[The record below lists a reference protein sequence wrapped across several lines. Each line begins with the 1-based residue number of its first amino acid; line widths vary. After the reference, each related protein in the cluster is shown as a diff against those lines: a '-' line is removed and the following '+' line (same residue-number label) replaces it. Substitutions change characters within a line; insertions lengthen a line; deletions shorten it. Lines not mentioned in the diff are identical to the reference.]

1 MPENEGSARSFHL
14 PAFFVLLVRSLRQC
28 LRWSDRNIFLLATL
42 AFLLGIIF
50 AHSYPFVFV
59 ELLTER
65 LLIGAVLVLA
75 GSSFAIYLK
84 NLQKKISSPLS
95 LLLILPIFFLLG
107 NLALLHQ
114 VKQTQTPQAQIN
126 GHIATLLRE
135 RHQVTNQV
143 THQVTLVGVLD
154 TMVEESVFQRDGQEV
169 IVSRF
174 EIQAEDVLLHNNV
187 HNNRTNWQPV
197 YGRVRL
203 SMQGRADALQPGMTL
218 MIPAKVGPIV
228 NFKTPGVFDYQGYLA
243 AKDIF
248 ISGWV
253 IGEQVTVIREQE
265 KTEFNNRLNNAIRF
279 LSFVPEQV
287 RQRVSRFIRD
297 NLSPPIAGTYQ
308 ALLVGSRAAVPQE
321 IQEHFKATGT
331 MHLLAISGL
340 HMGLLALMVGA
351 IISRLLKRSEQL
363 LLRTHV
369 PTLTLFFTLPV
380 LFGYSFIA
388 GMNTPVLRALIM
400 TFVLFTAII
409 LRRQHSL
416 FHLLAAAALIVLI
429 RNPLTLFTASFQLS
443 FSAVAALVLFLP
455 IILPAIPAVSGDAD
469 NGAEKKNWFTRLLI
483 RLWQGFLRPAFLVS
497 LTATLGTLPFML
509 VHFHRF
515 SLIGP
520 VMNLLVEPFLCFWA
534 LPWGLA
540 AIPCIFVAPQTAVVL
555 LKIGGL
561 GIQAG
566 HYCTAVGATLPWA
579 SLWTIRPSTVEILLY
594 GLLFLL
600 WFLSSKMEKMRK
612 ITRSVVSVGAILL
625 SLHFTWGLFFP
636 ARSKI
641 SKVAY
646 LDVGQGTSSFLQMA
660 NGVRVLIDGGGN
672 RASRRNIGEQVIAP
686 YLWQQRVWRLDQAV
700 ITHPHSDHFN
710 GMDFILARFHPQKL
724 FINGDPR
731 VEGKY
736 QEIIEQAERQGIMVI
751 HHEAEEKIVEQGDEE
766 LKILS
771 GADKAKQGWE
781 SVNDASLVLRYRH
794 GERFF
799 FLPADIGKK
808 KEAMLLAHGHDVSAD
823 VLLAPHHGSSTSSSA
838 AFLEAVD
845 PDLIVVSA
853 GQNGKKHFP
862 SPANLAAWVEQEI
875 PVVVTRD
882 QGTVSCETDGD
893 RLRCVDFAGKIVYA
907 TAREIVRKTV
917 RTSDTAGQED

>member
-1 MPENEGSARSFHL
+1 M
-14 PAFFVLLVRSLRQC
+14 LL
-28 LRWSDRNIFLLATL
+28 
-42 AFLLGIIF
+42 
-50 AHSYPFVFV
+50 
-59 ELLTER
+59 
-65 LLIGAVLVLA
+65 
-75 GSSFAIYLK
+75 
-84 NLQKKISSPLS
+84 
-95 LLLILPIFFLLG
+95 
-107 NLALLHQ
+107 
-114 VKQTQTPQAQIN
+114 
-126 GHIATLLRE
+126 E
-135 RHQVTNQV
+135 RHK
-143 THQVTLVGVLD
+143 VTLVGTLD
-154 TMVEESVFQRDGQEV
+154 SMVEESVFQQDGQDV
-169 IVSRF
+169 TVSRF
-174 EIQAEDVLLHNNV
+174 EIEVEDLLLHGSGMS
-187 HNNRTNWQPV
+187 WQPV
-197 YGRVRL
+197 HGRVRL

-218 MIPAKVGPIV
+218 MIPAKVAPIT
-228 NFKTPGVFDYQGYLA
+228 NFKTPGIFDYQGFLA

-253 IGEQVTVIREQE
+253 TGEQVTVLREQE
-265 KTEFNNRLNNAIRF
+265 KTGRNNITIHSNTISIRS
-279 LSFVPEQV
+279 LSFLPEQV

-297 NLSPPIAGTYQ
+297 NLPRPIAGTYQ
-308 ALLVGSRAAVPQE
+308 ALLVGSRAGVPQE
-321 IQEHFKATGT
+321 IQEQFKATGT

-369 PTLTLFFTLPV
+369 PTLTLVATLPI

-400 TFVLFTAII
+400 TIVLFTALI

-416 FHLLAAAALIVLI
+416 FHLLAAAALIVLV

-443 FSAVAALVLFLP
+443 FSAVGALVLFLP
-455 IILPAIPAVSGDAD
+455 TILPAFSGDAD
-469 NGAEKKNWFTRLLI
+469 NGAEKKNWFIRLLI
-483 RLWQGFLRPAFLVS
+483 RLWQGFIRPAFLVS

-509 VHFHRF
+509 LHFHRF
-515 SLIGP
+515 SVIGP

-540 AIPCIFVAPQTAVVL
+540 ALPCIFVAPKVAVVL
-555 LKIGGL
+555 LEIGGL

-566 HYCTAVGATLPWA
+566 HYCTAVGSGLPWA
-579 SLWTIRPSTVEILLY
+579 SLWTITPSIAEILLY
-594 GLLFLL
+594 GLLVFL
-600 WFLSSKMEKMRK
+600 WFLNSKMQSFQK
-612 ITRSVVSVGAILL
+612 ITRGAVFVGAGLL
-625 SLHFTWGLFFP
+625 VVHFSWGRFFP
-636 ARSKI
+636 EKSI
-641 SKVAY
+641 FSKVTY

-710 GMDFILARFHPQKL
+710 GMDFILARFRPQKL

-731 VEGKY
+731 IEGKY
-736 QEIIEQAERQGIMVI
+736 QEIIEQAERQGTAVI
-751 HHEAEEKIVEQGDEE
+751 YPEAREKIVEQGDEE
-766 LKILS
+766 LEILN
-771 GADKAKQGWE
+771 GADRSAKQGRE

-799 FLPADIGKK
+799 FLPADIGKR
-808 KEAMLLAHGHDVSAD
+808 KEAMLLAHGHDLNAD

-838 AFLEAVD
+838 AFLDAVD

-853 GQNGKKHFP
+853 GKYGKKHFP
-862 SPANLAAWVEQEI
+862 SPANLAAWVEQGI

-882 QGTVSCETDGD
+882 QGTVSCKTDGD
-893 RLRCVDFAGKIVYA
+893 RLCCVDFAGKVVYA
-907 TAREIVRKTV
+907 TAKVSAVAMKRSGITV
-917 RTSDTAGQED
+917 RCNALSAQ

>member
-1 MPENEGSARSFHL
+1 
-14 PAFFVLLVRSLRQC
+14 
-28 LRWSDRNIFLLATL
+28 
-42 AFLLGIIF
+42 
-50 AHSYPFVFV
+50 
-59 ELLTER
+59 
-65 LLIGAVLVLA
+65 
-75 GSSFAIYLK
+75 
-84 NLQKKISSPLS
+84 
-95 LLLILPIFFLLG
+95 
-107 NLALLHQ
+107 
-114 VKQTQTPQAQIN
+114 
-126 GHIATLLRE
+126 
-135 RHQVTNQV
+135 
-143 THQVTLVGVLD
+143 
-154 TMVEESVFQRDGQEV
+154 
-169 IVSRF
+169 
-174 EIQAEDVLLHNNV
+174 
-187 HNNRTNWQPV
+187 
-197 YGRVRL
+197 
-203 SMQGRADALQPGMTL
+203 
-218 MIPAKVGPIV
+218 MIPAKVAPIT
-228 NFKTPGVFDYQGYLA
+228 NFKTPGIFDYQGFLA

-265 KTEFNNRLNNAIRF
+265 KTGVNTLLRALGY
-279 LSFVPEQV
+279 LPEQV
-287 RQRVSRFIRD
+287 RQRVNRFIRD
-297 NLSPPIAGTYQ
+297 NLSPSIAGTYQ
-308 ALLVGSRAAVPQE
+308 ALLVGSRAGVPQE

-400 TFVLFTAII
+400 TFVLFTAFI

-416 FHLLAAAALIVLI
+416 FHLLAAAALIVLV

-455 IILPAIPAVSGDAD
+455 TILPAFSGDAD
-469 NGAEKKNWFTRLLI
+469 NKAEKKNWFTRLLI
-483 RLWQGFLRPAFLVS
+483 RLWQGFILPAFLVS

-509 VHFHRF
+509 LHFHRF
-515 SLIGP
+515 SLVGP

-540 AIPCIFVAPQTAVVL
+540 AIPCLFIAPQVAVVL

-566 HYCTAVGATLPWA
+566 HYCTAVGSDLPWA
-579 SLWTIRPSTVEILLY
+579 SLWTITPSTVEILLY
-594 GLLFLL
+594 GLLILL
-600 WFLSSKMEKMRK
+600 WFLSSKMHSFRK
-612 ITRSVVSVGAILL
+612 LTRGAVLVGAILL

-636 ARSKI
+636 ERSKT

-646 LDVGQGTSSFLQMA
+646 LDVGQGTSSFLHMA
-660 NGVRVLIDGGGN
+660 NGARVLVDGGGN

-710 GMDFILARFHPQKL
+710 GMDFILARFHPKKL
-724 FINGDPR
+724 FVNGDPR

-736 QEIIEQAERQGIMVI
+736 QEIIKQAERQGIMVI

-766 LKILS
+766 LKILI
-771 GADKAKQGWE
+771 GADRSEKQGLE

-862 SPANLAAWVEQEI
+862 SQANLAAWLEQGI

-882 QGTVSCETDGD
+882 QGTVSCETDGEE
-893 RLRCVDFAGKIVYA
+893 LRCVDFMGKAVYA
-907 TAREIVRKTV
+907 TAKASADAMRSGIAVRCSALLV
-917 RTSDTAGQED
+917 Q

>member
-1 MPENEGSARSFHL
+1 MQGNDGSSRSVHL
-14 PAFFVLLVRSLRQC
+14 PALLVAPFRQC
-28 LRWSDRNIFLLATL
+28 LRWSDRNIFLLVSL
-42 AFLLGIIF
+42 SFLLGIVF
-50 AHSYPFVFV
+50 AHSPPLVFAD
-59 ELLTER
+59 LLTER

-75 GSSFAIYLK
+75 GCAVFLYLK
-84 NLQKKISSPLS
+84 GKTSPVLS
-95 LLLILPIFFLLG
+95 LLLILPLFFLLG
-107 NLALLHQ
+107 NLALLYQ
-114 VKQTQTPQAQIN
+114 AKQSQTTQSQN
-126 GHIATLLRE
+126 KGHIATLFRE

-143 THQVTLVGVLD
+143 TLVGILN
-154 TMVEESVFQRDGQEV
+154 TMVEESVFQRDGQDV

-174 EIQAEDVLLHNNV
+174 EIEAEDVLLHDSAI
-187 HNNRTNWQPV
+187 NWQPV

-218 MIPAKVGPIV
+218 MIQAKVGPIV
-228 NFKTPGVFDYQGYLA
+228 NFKTPGVFDYQGFLA

-253 IGEQVTVIREQE
+253 IGERVTVLKELKKSGIR
-265 KTEFNNRLNNAIRF
+265 KIIRSLYF
-279 LSFVPEQV
+279 LPEQV
-287 RQRVSRFIRD
+287 RQRVNRFIRD
-297 NLSPPIAGTYQ
+297 NLPDPIAGTYQ
-308 ALLVGSRAAVPQE
+308 ALLVGSRAGVPQE

-369 PTLTLFFTLPV
+369 PTLTLVATLPI

-388 GMNTPVLRALIM
+388 GMNTPVLRALVM
-400 TFVLFTAII
+400 TLILFTALM

-416 FHLLAAAALIVLI
+416 LHLLAAAALFVLAC
-429 RNPLTLFTASFQLS
+429 NPLALFTASFQLS
-443 FSAVAALVLFLP
+443 FSAVAALILFLP
-455 IILPAIPAVSGDAD
+455 AML
-469 NGAEKKNWFTRLLI
+469 NRLSSSPDVASEQKERRVGLA
-483 RLWQGFLRPAFLVS
+483 RLFPLWQGFILPAFLVS

-509 VHFHRF
+509 LHFHRF
-515 SLIGP
+515 SLVGP

-540 AIPCIFVAPQTAVVL
+540 AIPCLFVAPQVAVIL

-566 HYCTAVGATLPWA
+566 HYWTAVGSALPWA
-579 SLWTIRPSTVEILLY
+579 SLWTITPSTAEILFY
-594 GLLFLL
+594 ELLVLL
-600 WFLSSKMEKMRK
+600 WFLSTKMQSFQRL
-612 ITRSVVSVGAILL
+612 TRGAVMVGAGFLVV
-625 SLHFTWGLFFP
+625 HFSWGRFFP
-636 ARSKI
+636 EKSNF

-660 NGVRVLIDGGGN
+660 NGVRILIDGGGD

-686 YLWQQRVWRLDQAV
+686 YLWKQRVWRLDQAV

-710 GMDFILARFHPQKL
+710 GMDFILARFRPKKL
-724 FINGDPR
+724 FINGDSR

-736 QEIIEQAERQGIMVI
+736 LDIIEQAVPQGTEVVLPESGYKIAE
-751 HHEAEEKIVEQGDEE
+751 HEDAE
-766 LKILS
+766 LKILG
-771 GADKAKQGWE
+771 GAVQTGEQGRL

-794 GERFF
+794 GGRSF
-799 FLPADIGKK
+799 FLPADIGKE
-808 KEAMLLAHGHDVSAD
+808 KEAMLLAHGHNLSAD

-853 GQNGKKHFP
+853 GKYGKKHY
-862 SPANLAAWVEQEI
+862 PAPVNLAAWVEQGI
-875 PVVVTRD
+875 PVVVTRE
-882 QGTVSCETDGD
+882 QGTVSCATDGD
-893 RLRCVDFAGKIVYA
+893 GLRCVDFAGKVVYA
-907 TAREIVRKTV
+907 TTNATAA
-917 RTSDTAGQED
+917 DTAEQKE